1 MAVPSCKDPAH
12 PKWTASTAEL
22 PAGNQVGRLSVH
34 MRKLVAAVVRAELR
48 RAGTLRARHHRGRRG
63 QGSEEKRRSFWAK
76 ETDRR
81 RAQRAEEAATA
92 KCNAAAVRLRR
103 RQSAQAALRQ
113 WLRFKGHASAMTK
126 VAETRFDFVDSA
138 VKRRQSAHAA
148 AISQYDQRSSKA
160 ALQLWRRPTE
170 FRAAGVEP
178 AATSST
184 GCECAGE
191 PDLWSP
197 RGPPCAP
204 EHAAT
209 LSTAPT
215 EDCPPPDWAGSRD
228 RSIGGS
234 DGHSSQKSQ
243 SPFNASAGPGS
254 LSVFSP
260 VFSPASAQ
268 PSARWV
274 EATSPPAMLQGRDP
288 HAPVF
293 VPSAAF
299 EAPSPALTRAR
310 KAELERK
317 AQPIDTDSWT
327 SRALS
332 PATIAGL
339 RNGSVRLGECE
350 QCGLLETAC
359 WQCLCGSWLCSKCG
373 SLPGPWEPCLL
384 CEELTSCSDDYS
396 EDPLSDS
403 DY

>member
-1 MAVPSCKDPAH
+1 MAVPRCKDPAH
-12 PKWTASTAEL
+12 PKWTAPTAEFS
-22 PAGNQVGRLSVH
+22 AGNQVGRLSDH

-48 RAGTLRARHHRGRRG
+48 RAGTLRARHRGRRG
-63 QGSEEKRRSFWAK
+63 QGSEEKRRSFWTK
-76 ETDRR
+76 ETNRR
-81 RAQRAEEAATA
+81 RAQRAEEAAAA
-92 KCNAAAVRLRR
+92 KRNAASVRLRR

-113 WLRFKGHASAMTK
+113 WLRFKGHDSAMSR
-126 VAETRFDFVDSA
+126 VAETRFDSLDSA
-138 VKRRQSAHAA
+138 VKRRQSAA
-148 AISQYDQRSSKA
+148 AISQYNQRSSKV
-160 ALQLWRRPTE
+160 ALQLWRRSTE
-170 FRAAGVEP
+170 LRAAGVEP
-178 AATSST
+178 AATSSS

-191 PDLWSP
+191 PDLWSS
-197 RGPPCAP
+197 RGLRCAP

-209 LSTAPT
+209 LSTVPA
-215 EDCPPPDWAGSRD
+215 EGCPPPDWAGSRD

-268 PSARWV
+268 PSARRV

-299 EAPSPALTRAR
+299 EVPSPALTRAR

-317 AQPIDTDSWT
+317 AQPIDTDPRT

-332 PATIAGL
+332 PDAIVGL

-350 QCGLLETAC
+350 QCGLLETAR

-396 EDPLSDS
+396 EDSLSDS